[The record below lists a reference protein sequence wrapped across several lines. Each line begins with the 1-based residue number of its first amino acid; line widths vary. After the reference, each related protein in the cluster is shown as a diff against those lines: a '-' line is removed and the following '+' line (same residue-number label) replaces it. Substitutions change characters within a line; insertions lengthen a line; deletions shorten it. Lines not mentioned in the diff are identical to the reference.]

1 MNRQLLYINQLEKYK
16 QKYQS
21 DVIDSQGTIVDLQTE
36 LLASKNK
43 LLDDLKS
50 MVSVKQKFQQQILCW
65 IWIETT

>member
-43 LLDDLKS
+43 QLDDLKS
-50 MVSVKQKFQQQILCW
+50 MVVVSVEDTVKSELK
-65 IWIETT
+65 T

>member
-43 LLDDLKS
+43 QLDDLKS
-50 MVSVKQKFQQQILCW
+50 MVVASVEDTVKSELK
-65 IWIETT
+65 T